1 MSKKAVYFINNN
13 KEFGYVSYYVWDILE
28 QEGYF
33 VEKTDILFDGQQVMK
48 YIDEIGNEY
57 YFAPTK
63 KAICLEYERLLPEM
77 NKYFADFDISGMVT
91 WHEGTNALEKVL
103 TVHSLGDVNSGTYG
117 AAKPR
122 YMRNLMLAIERNRKE
137 LGLNDF
143 RTVTEAT
150 HWSGVYHNE
159 GNPALLNEFPVA
171 MMDIEVGSEPESW
184 ENKEAAR
191 SEERRVGK
199 ECRL

>member
-122 YMRNLMLAIERNRKE
+122 YMRNLIDRKSTR
-137 LGLNDF
+137 LNSS
-143 RTVTEAT
+143 
-150 HWSGVYHNE
+150 HS
-159 GNPALLNEFPVA
+159 
-171 MMDIEVGSEPESW
+171 
-184 ENKEAAR
+184 
-191 SEERRVGK
+191 
-199 ECRL
+199 